1 MADYI
6 PQSYSG
12 FRAWITNFMHE
23 ITVNGEA
30 WGLPAAEITA
40 LGTEVTAYL
49 SIDAFAESAEATR
62 PARKQRETA
71 FKAVVKKVRRFVNKF
86 VNNNDAI
93 GPAAR
98 AALGVTVYDGARTPV
113 GVPWEHVG
121 LTILPA
127 NAREHLIKWTVQET
141 GSKAVPGGYDGVV
154 LRKQVLE
161 DGEPVPEEQ
170 AALSYSK
177 LLTRNNWIET
187 FRTQDQGK
195 RCAYTACWQ
204 NEKGEEGPWSD
215 VIIVIVP

>member
-6 PQSYSG
+6 PRSYAG

-49 SIDAFAESAEATR
+49 AIDAFAESGEATR

-71 FKAVVKKVRRFVNKF
+71 FKALVKKVRRFVNKF

-113 GVPWEHVG
+113 GVPGEHVA
-121 LTILPA
+121 LTILPV
-127 NAREHLIKWTVQET
+127 NVREHKVVWRVEET
-141 GSKAVPGGYDGVV
+141 GSKAVPYGYDGVV

-161 DGEPVPEEQ
+161 EGEPVPEEQ
-170 AALSYSK
+170 ATLSYSR
-177 LLTRNNWIET
+177 LLSKNNVIET

-195 RCAYTACWQ
+195 RCAYAACWQ

-215 VIIVIVP
+215 VLVAIVP